1 MIKVIKI
8 NRKRVGISLIL
19 IGLMFILVVFQKN
32 LDGKLKFTA
41 LIHNDIKALKEYYML
56 DNTYLY
62 KLPANWSTRIRE
74 FNGNEIIYHNEFI
87 SEDNVIR
94 GVVQVWNI
102 NMSLEK
108 FLKSSEKI
116 SLKQNV
122 IENYKM
128 NAIDLGGNKGYE
140 VTYSIVDKDK
150 NIYRSFEYFIPKKEG
165 FVRFSFFVNEANFK
179 ESMLQVFKT
188 IVSTFQSVDMHKTFD

>member
-1 MIKVIKI
+1 MIKVIKV

-32 LDGKLKFTA
+32 LYGKLKFTA

-62 KLPANWSTRIRE
+62 KLPENWNTRIRK
-74 FNGNEIIYHNEFI
+74 FTGNEIIYHNEFV

-94 GVVQVWNI
+94 GVVQAWNI
-102 NMSLEK
+102 NMNLEK
-108 FLKSSEKI
+108 FLKSSEQI
-116 SLKQNV
+116 SSKQNI

-128 NAIDLGGNKGYE
+128 QPIDLGGNKGYE
-140 VTYSIVDKDK
+140 VTYSIVDKEK
-150 NIYRSFEYFIPKKEG
+150 NIYKSFEYFIPKKDG

-179 ESMLQVFKT
+179 ESMLQVFRT
-188 IVSTFQSVDMHKTFD
+188 IVNTFQSVDMHLRV